1 MFRILVINVG
11 STSLKI
17 GVFTDEKP
25 LFKETVD
32 CGVNPVRNSSGALN
46 PALRGG
52 APYGAEPGII
62 VKSNPAAEQ
71 WDIISNGAK
80 EPKKLEEI
88 NEQLLYYRK
97 VIDKILSSHG
107 EIENKFDL
115 IVSRGGLTRPLKS
128 GAYLIN
134 EAMCRDLRMGRYG
147 FHPSN
152 LGPLLAHEIASRM
165 GIRAIIFDSP
175 VTDEMEP
182 LARISGLKGIDRKA
196 GVHVLSQ
203 KAAGRK
209 AARELRAPYENLNL
223 VIAHLGGGITICAH
237 QKGRII
243 DGTHGLSEGPF
254 TPRRTGALPLEAV
267 IELSFS
273 GRFGT
278 KGELEAYLL
287 GNGGLISYLGTYDIP
302 EIETKIRSGDKE
314 ADLTLRAMCYQIGKE
329 IGAMAAVLKG
339 RVDGIVLTG
348 NITYSSFI
356 VNEIKSY
363 IDFLAPIYVFPG
375 DDEVENLALV
385 GLEVLKSGDFS
396 SIQKY

>member
-1 MFRILVINVG
+1 MFRILGINVG
-11 STSLKI
+11 STSLKV
-17 GVFTDEKP
+17 GAFTDEKP

-32 CGVNPVRNSSGALN
+32 CGG
-46 PALRGG
+46 
-52 APYGAEPGII
+52 
-62 VKSNPAAEQ
+62 
-71 WDIISNGAK
+71 K
-80 EPKKLEEI
+80 ESKKTKEM

-97 VIDKILSSHG
+97 VIDQILLTHG
-107 EIENKFDL
+107 EIGNRFDL

-134 EAMCRDLRMGRYG
+134 EAMCRDLRTGRYG

-165 GIRAIIFDSP
+165 DSRAIIFDSP

-182 LARISGLKGIDRKA
+182 IARVSGLKGIERRA
-196 GVHVLSQ
+196 GFHVLSQ

-209 AARELRAPYENLNL
+209 AARELRTTYENLNL
-223 VIAHLGGGITICAH
+223 IIAHMGGGITICAH

-254 TPRRTGALPLEAV
+254 TPQRTGALPLEAV

-273 GRFGT
+273 GRFAT
-278 KGELEAYLL
+278 KEELETHLFA
-287 GNGGLISYLGTYDIP
+287 NGGLISYLGTYDIS
-302 EIETKIRSGDKE
+302 EIEKKIRSGDKE
-314 ADLTLRAMCYQIGKE
+314 AELILRAMCYQIGKE
-329 IGAMAAVLKG
+329 IGAMAAVLRG
-339 RVDGIVLTG
+339 RVDAIVLTG
-348 NITYSSFI
+348 NMSYSSFI

-363 IDFLAPIYVFPG
+363 IDFLAPIYVFSG
-375 DDEVENLALV
+375 DDELENLALG
-385 GLEVLKSGDFS
+385 GLEVLKSGDIS

>member
-11 STSLKI
+11 STSIKI
-17 GVFTDEKP
+17 GAFTDEKP

-32 CGVNPVRNSSGALN
+32 CGG
-46 PALRGG
+46 
-52 APYGAEPGII
+52 
-62 VKSNPAAEQ
+62 
-71 WDIISNGAK
+71 K
-80 EPKKLEEI
+80 ESKKTKEM

-97 VIDKILSSHG
+97 VIDQILLSHG

-134 EAMCRDLRMGRYG
+134 EAMCRDLRTGRYG

-152 LGPLLAHEIASRM
+152 FGPLLAHEIASRM
-165 GIRAIIFDSP
+165 GIQAIIFDSP

-182 LARISGLKGIDRKA
+182 IARVSGLKGIERRA
-196 GVHVLSQ
+196 GFHVLSQ

-209 AARELRAPYENLNL
+209 SARELGTIYENLNL

-237 QKGRII
+237 QQGKII

-254 TPRRTGALPLEAV
+254 TPQRTGALPLEAV

-273 GRFGT
+273 GRFST
-278 KGELEAYLL
+278 KEELEAYLL

-302 EIETKIRSGDKE
+302 EIEAQIRSGDKE
-314 ADLTLRAMCYQIGKE
+314 ADLILRAMCYQIGKE
-329 IGAMAAVLKG
+329 IGAMAAVLRG
-339 RVDGIVLTG
+339 RVDAIVLTG
-348 NITYSSFI
+348 NMCHSSFI

-363 IDFLAPIYVFPG
+363 IDFLAPVFVFPG
-375 DDEVENLALV
+375 DDELENLALG
-385 GLEVLKSGDFS
+385 GLEVLKSRDFS